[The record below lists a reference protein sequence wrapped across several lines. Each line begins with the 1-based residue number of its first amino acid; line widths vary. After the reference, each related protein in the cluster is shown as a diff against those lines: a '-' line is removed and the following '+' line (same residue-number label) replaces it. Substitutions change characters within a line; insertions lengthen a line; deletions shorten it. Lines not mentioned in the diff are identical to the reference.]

1 MENRI
6 YELKIECG
14 PDYPKK
20 PPVIHF
26 ISQINLGSGDGR
38 DGDKKPAVD
47 PRTGLVDNTK
57 IPNLRDWEKNSGDPS
72 RSAQLKVSIE
82 AALTGIRSLVSPCSR
97 AHRLEDY
104 ANNSS
109 AAV

>member
-20 PPVIHF
+20 PPVIYF

-38 DGDKKPAVD
+38 DSDKKPAVD
-47 PRTGLVDNTK
+47 SYTGRVDNSK
-57 IPNLRDWEKNSGDPS
+57 IPNLRDWERNANDPS

-82 AALTGIRSLVSPCSR
+82 AALTGIRSSVQPFFAS
-97 AHRLEDY
+97 
-104 ANNSS
+104 
-109 AAV
+109 

>member
-14 PDYPKK
+14 PEYPKK

-38 DGDKKPAVD
+38 DGDKKPAVE
-47 PRTGLVDNTK
+47 PVTGLVDNSK
-57 IPNLRDWEKNSGDPS
+57 IPNLRDWEKNASDPS
-72 RSAQLKVSIE
+72 RSAQLRVSIE
-82 AALTGIRSLVSPCSR
+82 AALTGIRSSVPLRVLQSP
-97 AHRLEDY
+97 
-104 ANNSS
+104 
-109 AAV
+109 

>member
-6 YELKIECG
+6 YELRIECG
-14 PDYPKK
+14 PDYPKQ

-26 ISQINLGSGDGR
+26 ISQINLGSGDSR

-47 PRTGLVDNTK
+47 PHTGRVDNSK
-57 IPNLRDWEKNSGDPS
+57 IPNLRDWEKNAEDSS

-82 AALTGIRSLVSPCSR
+82 AALTGIRSSVQVSHPPELGLSR
-97 AHRLEDY
+97 DY
-104 ANNSS
+104 
-109 AAV
+109 VG